1 MFTQHV
7 IIFSKSKKR
16 NIKYKKLKK
25 VTKSNKK
32 QQKVIEVTKHWKKLQ
47 NIIKS
52 YQKSQCTFITCMYYV
67 GNIVLLKGQT
77 SKIFI
82 LYIML
87 YLF

>member
-32 QQKVIEVTKHWKKLQ
+32 QQKVIEVTKH
-47 NIIKS
+47 
-52 YQKSQCTFITCMYYV
+52 
-67 GNIVLLKGQT
+67 
-77 SKIFI
+77 
-82 LYIML
+82 
-87 YLF
+87 